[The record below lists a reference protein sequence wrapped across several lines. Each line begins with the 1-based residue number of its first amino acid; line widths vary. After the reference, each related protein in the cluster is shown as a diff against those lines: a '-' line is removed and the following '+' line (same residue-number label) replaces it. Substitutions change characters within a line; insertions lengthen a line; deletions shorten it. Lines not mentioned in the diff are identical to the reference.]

1 MISSQKEDTLGG
13 GKEDK
18 LNKIFRMRY
27 LLVCSSFG
35 FIITTLFTTNIF
47 FITLIYTASLI
58 SALFWS
64 EAKEHST
71 IHVMDGI
78 MARVCIL
85 SVIFYKFF
93 INTNNLKLF
102 TIATIILFYFIYMSN
117 KESTKKWES
126 KQHIINHFFSHIL
139 LIICGIL
146 AFIPPLLHHSA
157 LKMPNGNVTFNSF
170 VADES
175 ALKMRKGV
183 KSDIFTGN
191 VALDAPT
198 MSSSEP
204 IIFSE

>member
-1 MISSQKEDTLGG
+1 MISCQKEDTLGG
-13 GKEDK
+13 QGVSHPTTNFVGGLRSPEKLGGEENK

-58 SALFWS
+58 SSLFWS

-93 INTNNLKLF
+93 INTNNLILF

-146 AFIPPLLHHSA
+146 AFIPPLL
-157 LKMPNGNVTFNSF
+157 
-170 VADES
+170 
-175 ALKMRKGV
+175 
-183 KSDIFTGN
+183 KSQIFTGN
-191 VALDAPT
+191 VVLDTPT
-198 MSSSEP
+198 LSSSEP